1 MNTKSRIAPPVP
13 QAESPLRHLPLVD
26 LLVDTKTELLELAL
40 RSGLKVFTAML
51 EEDRTAICG
60 PRYVHAPDRPA
71 SRAGTT
77 RSEVVLGGRKVPIQR
92 PRVRTAAGEVALP
105 TFQTM
110 AATDPLDRRVV
121 EQMLVGVAT
130 RQYARSLEPL
140 GPEVESRGT
149 SKSAVSRRFVAR
161 TTAQLAAWQSAPLD
175 ALDLVALLIDGVH
188 VGDHCL
194 IVALGIAADGQ
205 KHALGLWDGS
215 TENATV
221 CQDLLANLQS
231 RGLRTDRSLLVILDG
246 SKALR
251 KAVRA
256 IFGDAAL
263 VQRCQVHKTR
273 NILEYLSDRQR
284 PWAQAILRRAYQ
296 SADVKTAQRLLLD
309 LARRLETEHP
319 SAAESVRE
327 GLDETLTVLTLNL
340 SPRLRRSLA
349 TTNAAESLLS
359 RTRHVK
365 RNVKRWR
372 GGQMM
377 LRWVAAGV
385 LEAVKGFRRLKGY
398 ADMPMLVAALRAR
411 DQQLGLS
418 VAQEERHIA

>member
-1 MNTKSRIAPPVP
+1 MKRESRIAPPVP

-60 PRYVHAPDRPA
+60 PRYAHEPDRPA

-77 RSEVVLGGRKVPIQR
+77 RSEVVLGGRKVAIQR

-140 GPEVESRGT
+140 GPEMTSRGT

-175 ALDLVALLIDGVH
+175 GLDLVALLIDGVH
-188 VGDHCL
+188 LGDHCL

-221 CQDLLANLQS
+221 CQGLLANLQS
-231 RGLRTDRSLLVILDG
+231 RGLRTDRSVLVILDG

-256 IFGDAAL
+256 TFGRRPSSSGVRSTRPATSSSISMTAAAVGASDPAPRL
-263 VQRCQVHKTR
+263 PERRGEDRPTAVTRSRAAPGDRVSQRGR
-273 NILEYLSDRQR
+273 ER
-284 PWAQAILRRAYQ
+284 
-296 SADVKTAQRLLLD
+296 
-309 LARRLETEHP
+309 ARRPRRDAHGADPEP
-319 SAAESVRE
+319 V
-327 GLDETLTVLTLNL
+327 G
-340 SPRLRRSLA
+340 RLRRSLA

-372 GGQMM
+372 GG
-377 LRWVAAGV
+377 R
-385 LEAVKGFRRLKGY
+385 
-398 ADMPMLVAALRAR
+398 
-411 DQQLGLS
+411 
-418 VAQEERHIA
+418 